1 MLSPGDHAK
10 PYRINWLTSPATMI
24 ILTTILAGLGQ
35 GMTLGQ
41 IGRIFGKS
49 LKQLTKTM
57 VTVVS
62 IVALSKVMSY
72 SGMTLE
78 PSQLV

>member
-1 MLSPGDHAK
+1 
-10 PYRINWLTSPATMI
+10 MI

-35 GMTLGQ
+35 GMTLDQ

-62 IVALSKVMSY
+62 IVTLSKVMSY

>member
-1 MLSPGDHAK
+1 
-10 PYRINWLTSPATMI
+10 MI

-62 IVALSKVMSY
+62 ILALSKVMRY